1 MDNPRR
7 YNEEACRHCRQSR
20 LLVQYLEADV
30 AVAVVV
36 AVAAVVVAAAV
47 VGVVEFA
54 VEVVVVVS
62 ASVVVVV
69 AVAAAATAEHDE
81 LEEQFCEKWSTAP
94 QEDCFQLDEVP

>member
-30 AVAVVV
+30 AVVV
-36 AVAAVVVAAAV
+36 AVAAVVVVAAA

>member
-20 LLVQYLEADV
+20 LLVQYLEAD
-30 AVAVVV
+30 VAVVV